1 MADRVA
7 PNLSLGVL
15 PVYFLL
21 IQSSCLPRL
30 LGELFPSQHHALG
43 SFRRWILLLE
53 CRVFGGISV
62 NTDRFFPLPFS
73 AEVGAVFVG
82 GLGSFD
88 HSEKGF
94 EIQ

>member
-30 LGELFPSQHHALG
+30 LGELFPLLQAHTLG
-43 SFRRWILLLE
+43 SIPRWVFLLE
-53 CRVFGGISV
+53 CWVFGGISE
-62 NTDRFFPLPFS
+62 NTDRLCFFL
-73 AEVGAVFVG
+73 
-82 GLGSFD
+82 SFFY
-88 HSEKGF
+88 SFG
-94 EIQ
+94 